1 MIEPQLGGASSVM
14 YILSVLSF
22 AIRETMCTER
32 MREKEKMYVGIGE
45 PNEEKIELVR
55 IGIYRSGC
63 GLL

>member
-1 MIEPQLGGASSVM
+1 M

-45 PNEEKIELVR
+45 QNEEKIELVR